1 MVIITMPLP
10 HKPNATTGMSSIA
23 SGGMGACTTTAITAN
38 IARLKPKS
46 ELIKP
51 FQNIHQTFHQMC

>member
-10 HKPNATTGMSSIA
+10 HKPSATTGMSSIA

-38 IARLKPKS
+38 MARLKPNKQF
-46 ELIKP
+46 IKP